1 MKLTDLQHAGHHLSA
16 FARPAHGEIIKDVCW
31 LVEDSFFKASGLQH
45 ARETIDDIILVLT
58 AYRDGIGTVAQYLKA
73 NEL

>member
-1 MKLTDLQHAGHHLSA
+1 MKLTDLRD
-16 FARPAHGEIIKDVCW
+16 RPTHGEIMTAVHW

-45 ARETIDDIILVLT
+45 ARETIDDIILDLT